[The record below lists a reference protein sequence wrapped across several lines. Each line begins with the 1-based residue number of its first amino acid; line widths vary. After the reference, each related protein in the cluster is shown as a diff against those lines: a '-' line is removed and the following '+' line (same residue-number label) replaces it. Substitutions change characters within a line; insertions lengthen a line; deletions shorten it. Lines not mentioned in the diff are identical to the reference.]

1 MNRWVKYVGIAVG
14 VLVLV
19 AFLAVVGISAHIGD
33 QLTSPERETLTFTP
47 KTLGV
52 KYENITI
59 ESEDQQD
66 LYGWW
71 IPHPTPRA
79 TIVFAHGYGK
89 NREQTDL
96 PLKELIPEF
105 HEQGYQFLTFD
116 FRGSGISEGDRVT
129 VGAKEQSDLAVAIAY
144 AKERSDGPIVLFGV
158 SMGAATALA
167 TADDTDVAAVIADS
181 PFSDLRGYL
190 ETNLPVWSDLPNFPF
205 TPVIMTVTPW
215 FTGLDADLVKPIDD
229 MAQIEAPVLLIHSQ
243 GDDAIPVSE
252 SEQLAAAGEDVELWV
267 TENDGHVQS
276 HRSFQTEYRQ
286 TVFEFLER
294 VL

>member
-1 MNRWVKYVGIAVG
+1 MNRWIKYVGIAVG

-129 VGAKEQSDLAVAIAY
+129 VGAKEQSDLAAAIAY

>member
-1 MNRWVKYVGIAVG
+1 MNRWVKYIGVATG
-14 VLVLV
+14 VLFLIV
-19 AFLAVVGISAHIGD
+19 FLAVVGISAHIGD
-33 QLTSPERETLTFTP
+33 QLTSPERETLTYTP

-52 KYENITI
+52 KYENVTI
-59 ESEDQQD
+59 EAEDGHD

-89 NREQTDL
+89 NREQSDL

-129 VGAKEQSDLAVAIAY
+129 VGAKEQADLASAIAY
-144 AKERSDGPIVLFGV
+144 AKERSDGPIVLYGV
-158 SMGAATALA
+158 SMGAATALSA
-167 TADDTDVAAVIADS
+167 ADETDVAAVIADS

-215 FTGLDADLVKPIDD
+215 FTGLDPDVVKPIDD
-229 MAQIEAPVLLIHSQ
+229 IAQIEAPVLLIHSE
-243 GDDAIPVSE
+243 GDEAIPVSE
-252 SEQLAAAGEDVELWV
+252 SEQLAEAGEEVELWV

-286 TVFEFLER
+286 KVFGFLEK

>member
-1 MNRWVKYVGIAVG
+1 MNRWVKYMGIAVG

-89 NREQTDL
+89 NREQSDL

-129 VGAKEQSDLAVAIAY
+129 VGAKEQSDLAAAIAY
-144 AKERSDGPIVLFGV
+144 AKERSDRPIVLYGV

-167 TADDTDVAAVIADS
+167 TADETDVAAVIADS

-215 FTGLDADLVKPIDD
+215 FTGLDADVVKPIDD

-252 SEQLAAAGEDVELWV
+252 SEQLAKAGEDVELWV

-276 HRSFQTEYRQ
+276 HRSFQTEYRR

>member
-129 VGAKEQSDLAVAIAY
+129 VGAKEQSDLAAAIAY

>member
-1 MNRWVKYVGIAVG
+1 MNRWVKYMGIAVG

-89 NREQTDL
+89 NREQSDL

-129 VGAKEQSDLAVAIAY
+129 VGAKEQSDLAAAIAY
-144 AKERSDGPIVLFGV
+144 AKERSDGPIVLYGV

-167 TADDTDVAAVIADS
+167 TADETDVAAVIADS

-215 FTGLDADLVKPIDD
+215 FTGLDADVVKPIDD
-229 MAQIEAPVLLIHSQ
+229 MAQIAAPVLLIHSQ

-252 SEQLAAAGEDVELWV
+252 SEQLAKAGEDVELWV

-286 TVFEFLER
+286 TVFKFLER